1 MALQPGMRLGPYE
14 VLGMLGAGGMGEV
27 YRARDTRLERTI
39 AIKILS
45 VAGSGLTDASRIER
59 FRREARAVARISHP
73 NICTLHDVGQ
83 EGLITFLVM
92 EYVEGVTLADRL
104 LDGPLSMPA
113 AVQTAIQIA
122 DALDHAHRRGVI
134 HRDLKPSN
142 IMITRDRVKLLDF
155 GLAKLRD
162 PEQSNG
168 TGAVTRTILTDDRTI
183 LGTIPYMAPEQIE
196 GHEVDDRTDIFS
208 FGVVLYEMV
217 AGHRPFTGDSRASLM
232 AAIVAS
238 APPALS
244 EVQPLT
250 PPSLERLV
258 GRCLAKD
265 PEDRWQSVRD
275 LAFELRW
282 ITDSDSAVG
291 GRALS
296 TSRLSRRTLLL
307 GGVAGAAIGAG
318 LLAGGNA
325 LVGLRPAAVVYTPV
339 TFRQGA
345 VSAARFTPDG
355 QNIVY
360 SASWEGRPY
369 DVFLGHESSA
379 DARALGLETGRILS
393 ISPAGDMAVLF
404 GPQNMTHV
412 FGPRRLARVPLA
424 GGARRDLLEGV
435 VDADWIP
442 GTDNLAVVRVRET
455 DGMSDVEFPLGKKV
469 YSARA
474 VWSLR
479 VSHDG
484 RRIAFFEG
492 PGVFETQPEAMITVV
507 DVTGGKS
514 TVTRGWAGIGLAWA
528 SDSEIWF
535 SATRGDHAPQLEAVS
550 LSGRERPVQTVPDWV
565 VLQDIS
571 RDGRVLLARNSVRS
585 SIACR
590 APNETT
596 ERDLT
601 WMGGSVA
608 TDLTVDGS
616 RLIFSETLFGAIAGV
631 PWVFWRSL
639 DGSPAVRLGRGAASS
654 VSPDGQWVLVEMSGE
669 WVLLPAGAGTA
680 KTLEKGNLSKV
691 WAGTWLPGGE
701 RIVFTGVERGSAEPR
716 IYIQNVHGGA
726 PRSITSE
733 GVWAPVR
740 GVSPDGAWILGR
752 AGNTWL
758 LYPTDRGEPRP
769 LSGLTAH
776 DGPLGWSLDGRSIF
790 VRGGSW
796 SGPSL
801 EVFQV
806 DLTTGRRTLWKT
818 LAPADPVGVD
828 NIWPVVIKPDAHSY
842 CYSYLRRLGT
852 LFVVDGL
859 K

>member
-1 MALQPGMRLGPYE
+1 M
-14 VLGMLGAGGMGEV
+14 
-27 YRARDTRLERTI
+27 I
-39 AIKILS
+39 A
-45 VAGSGLTDASRIER
+45 
-59 FRREARAVARISHP
+59 
-73 NICTLHDVGQ
+73 
-83 EGLITFLVM
+83 
-92 EYVEGVTLADRL
+92 
-104 LDGPLSMPA
+104 
-113 AVQTAIQIA
+113 
-122 DALDHAHRRGVI
+122 
-134 HRDLKPSN
+134 
-142 IMITRDRVKLLDF
+142 RDRVKLLDF

-162 PEQSNG
+162 PEQSVG
-168 TGAVTRTILTDDRTI
+168 TGAVTRTLLTDDRTI
-183 LGTIPYMAPEQIE
+183 VGTVPYMGPEQIE
-196 GHEVDDRTDIFS
+196 GREVDGRTDIFS

-217 AGHRPFTGDSRASLM
+217 AGRRPFTGDSRAALM
-232 AAIVAS
+232 AAIVAGE
-238 APPALS
+238 PPVLS
-244 EVQPLT
+244 GVQPLT
-250 PPSLERLV
+250 PPSLARLV

-265 PEDRWQSVRD
+265 PEDRWQSARD

-282 ITDSDSAVG
+282 IADSDSGVG
-291 GRALS
+291 VRAPS
-296 TSRLSRRTLLL
+296 TSRLSGRTLLL
-307 GGVAGAAIGAG
+307 GGVAAAAIGAG
-318 LLAGGNA
+318 LLAGGKA
-325 LVGLRPAAVVYTPV
+325 IVWPRPAAAVYTPV
-339 TFRQGA
+339 TLRQGA
-345 VSAARFTPDG
+345 VSAARFTPDA
-355 QNIVY
+355 QNIIY

-393 ISPAGDMAVLF
+393 ISPTGDMAVLF

-412 FGPRRLARVPLA
+412 FGSRILARVALA

-442 GTDNLAVVRVRET
+442 GTDTLAVVRVRET

-492 PGVFETQPEAMITVV
+492 PGVFETQPEAMITVI
-507 DVTGGKS
+507 DGTGGKS
-514 TVTRGWAGIGLAWA
+514 TVTRGWAGVGLAWA
-528 SDSEIWF
+528 SDFEIWF
-535 SATRGDHAPQLEAVS
+535 TATRGDHAPQLEAVS
-550 LSGRERPVQTVPDWV
+550 LSGRQRQVQTVPDWV

-585 SIACR
+585 AIACR
-590 APNETT
+590 APNEST

-608 TDLTVDGS
+608 KDLSPDGS
-616 RLIFSETLFGAIAGV
+616 RLIFSEILYGATAGV
-631 PWVFWRSL
+631 PWVFRRSL
-639 DGSPAVRLGRGAASS
+639 DGSPAVRLGRGTASS
-654 VSPDGQWVLVEMSGE
+654 VSPDGRWVLVEMSGE

-680 KTLEKGNLSKV
+680 KTLAKGTLSKV
-691 WAGTWLPGGE
+691 WAGTWLPDGE
-701 RIVFTGVERGSAEPR
+701 RIAFTGVERGSAEPR
-716 IYIQNVHGGA
+716 VYVQNVRSGA

-740 GVSPDGAWILGR
+740 AVSPDGTWILAR
-752 AGNTWL
+752 AGTAWL

-769 LSGLTAH
+769 LPGLTLH
-776 DGPLGWSLDGRSIF
+776 DEVLGWSLDGRSIF
-790 VRGGSW
+790 VRDGSW

-801 EVFQV
+801 DVFQV
-806 DLTTGRRTLWKT
+806 ELKTGRRTLWRT

-828 NIWPVVIKPDAHSY
+828 NIWPVVITPDAHAY